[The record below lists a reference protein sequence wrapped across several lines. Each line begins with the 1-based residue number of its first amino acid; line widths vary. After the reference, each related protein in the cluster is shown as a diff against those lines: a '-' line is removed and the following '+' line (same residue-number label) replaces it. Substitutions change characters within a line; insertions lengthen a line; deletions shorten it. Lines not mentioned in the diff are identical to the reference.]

1 MTLFQSMLEDLF
13 GLVTPGIKGKSE
25 KVQLLVKAEGEVE
38 MQIQRM

>member
-1 MTLFQSMLEDLF
+1 MTLFHSMLEDLF
-13 GLVTPGIKGKSE
+13 GIVTPGIKGKSE